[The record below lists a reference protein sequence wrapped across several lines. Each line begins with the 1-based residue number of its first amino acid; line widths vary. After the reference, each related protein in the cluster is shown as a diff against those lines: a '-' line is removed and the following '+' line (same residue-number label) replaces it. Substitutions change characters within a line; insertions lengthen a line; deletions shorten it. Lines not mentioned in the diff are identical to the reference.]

1 VRLSD
6 GARAHPDNASESH
19 HHFLH
24 NKTFSF
30 KTQMQKPSSLSSPS
44 TFPCILNSLL
54 LLQMFGFPRPNRHH
68 RIQAVFLSAN
78 GYGWTQAS
86 PPYWSVFAVLS
97 NLFCLAFSIYITK
110 KLKLNYL
117 LLVFFFFLRY
127 ILWLLQVSIDMYG
140 LCNISKFCLS
150 YVKIKVEDLKFIFF
164 LCWIPFKPFSTTET
178 NGERL
183 VFLFVSIFSYRSIR
197 WP

>member
-1 VRLSD
+1 VRVSD

-117 LLVFFFFLRY
+117 LLGFFFFFEIYTLASSSQHRY
-127 ILWLLQVSIDMYG
+127 VWLVQHFKILLILCKNKGRRFKIYFLPLLDS
-140 LCNISKFCLS
+140 F
-150 YVKIKVEDLKFIFF
+150 
-164 LCWIPFKPFSTTET
+164 
-178 NGERL
+178 
-183 VFLFVSIFSYRSIR
+183 
-197 WP
+197 